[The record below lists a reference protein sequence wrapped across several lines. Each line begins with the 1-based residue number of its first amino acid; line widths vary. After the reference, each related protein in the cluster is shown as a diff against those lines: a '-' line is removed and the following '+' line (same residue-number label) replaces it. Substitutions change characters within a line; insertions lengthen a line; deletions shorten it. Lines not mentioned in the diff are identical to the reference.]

1 MQSLTA
7 RLAERVKGNVSNT
20 QQSAAHDAAGRSTSA
35 GNHGLQ
41 VRPHRAA
48 HRHAAATTQ
57 APSCKRQPRWWWRVG
72 GACTGPR
79 CGPQVY
85 HPSHRPAHASC
96 DPPNICHSP
105 GPRTVAKHKHVA
117 RLGAGQAAC
126 KGGGGSD
133 GGGRAAGVDSVHW
146 RWRPSSA
153 LVTRLPAPA
162 VPPAGQGRPVVDGP
176 LPPASGEPCRWRGC
190 CRVNAPAALGSIAAS

>member
-1 MQSLTA
+1 MLLTRCTALPQEGLLRQSRAAMQLHVPSAHAHSSSDRKPAGGGGRMQSVTA
-7 RLAERVKGNVSNT
+7 RLAERAKENVSNT

-79 CGPQVY
+79 CGPQV
-85 HPSHRPAHASC
+85 HPPSITSSCSCQLRPTLHLPLTRPAYYCQTPAC
-96 DPPNICHSP
+96 RPPGRRP
-105 GPRTVAKHKHVA
+105 GSLQGRRRQRQRQRRSGSRCGQRSLAGGAHPA
-117 RLGAGQAAC
+117 RL
-126 KGGGGSD
+126 
-133 GGGRAAGVDSVHW
+133 
-146 RWRPSSA
+146 
-153 LVTRLPAPA
+153 
-162 VPPAGQGRPVVDGP
+162 
-176 LPPASGEPCRWRGC
+176 
-190 CRVNAPAALGSIAAS
+190 